1 MSLSI
6 SGKTAIVTGAGSGLG
21 LAIARRFIDEG
32 ANVVLADPSEKKL
45 KTGAE
50 DLLDRDDARIFAG
63 DLCERLTVAN
73 LLSVTL
79 DAFDRVDIL
88 VNAAR
93 DFTLSDPLDTS
104 DSSIQECFE
113 RNLMAGLRLSQIV
126 ARRMI
131 AQAEEQA
138 PEKGADAGCI
148 LSLGS
153 IAAQVTQP
161 QLLGWSIA
169 SAGVEAMTR
178 ALAVGL
184 APHQIRVNCIAV
196 GSVLTASLREQMSE
210 NGDYRAAVES
220 GTPLRRLGT
229 LAEVTG
235 AAQFLCSPAAGFV
248 TGQVLTI
255 DGGRSITDP
264 VQRPAH

>member
-6 SGKTAIVTGAGSGLG
+6 SGKTAIVTGAASGLG
-21 LAIARRFIDEG
+21 QAIARRFLDEG
-32 ANVVLADPSEKKL
+32 ANVVLADPIEKKL
-45 KTGAE
+45 KASAE
-50 DLLDRDDARIFAG
+50 DLQDRDTARIFAG

-73 LLSVTL
+73 LLSATL

-88 VNAAR
+88 VNASR
-93 DFTLSDPLDTS
+93 DFRLSDPLEGSAASTQD
-104 DSSIQECFE
+104 CFE
-113 RNLMAGLRLSQIV
+113 RNLISGLRLSQAI

-131 AQAEEQA
+131 AQAEEQP
-138 PEKGADAGCI
+138 PEKGSDAGCI
-148 LSLGS
+148 LSLSS

-161 QLLGWSIA
+161 ELLDWSIA

-178 ALAVGL
+178 TLAVAL

-196 GSVLTASLREQMSE
+196 GSVLTASLRDQMAE
-210 NGDYRAAVES
+210 NGDYRAAVEA

-229 LAEVTG
+229 LAEVAG
-235 AAQFLCSPAAGFV
+235 AAQFLCSPSAGFV
-248 TGQVLTI
+248 TGQILTI
-255 DGGRSITDP
+255 DGGRSILDA